1 MPLFDSNKASTL
13 ASTDLGRPTVKG
25 LGAELQ
31 AKSVESDL
39 IKEKEAAAAVV
50 IKVEGERIMGTKWTL
65 VGGLKQVAVPTHHLG
80 GERSKSV
87 MLDLSDMSVFSFLT
101 GAGRTS
107 NKEAHTPGVWGC
119 R

>member
-13 ASTDLGRPTVKG
+13 GSTDLGRPTVKG

-65 VGGLKQVAVPTHHLG
+65 EGGLKQVGH
-80 GERSKSV
+80 
-87 MLDLSDMSVFSFLT
+87 
-101 GAGRTS
+101 AG
-107 NKEAHTPGVWGC
+107 PV
-119 R
+119 